1 MSDPE
6 NTVIDIQHLQKSF
19 DGNPV
24 LKDISLRVI
33 KGQTL
38 VTLGKSGSGKSV
50 LLKCI
55 VRLIYPDSGILR
67 VLGEDVSTLPHPK
80 LQRLRSRIG
89 FIFQSAALY
98 DSMTVRQNLEF
109 PLVRHFKLK
118 PDEVNKRVEE
128 ALGNVGLL
136 DAIEKMPSEL
146 SGGMRKRVGLAR
158 TLILDPEIML
168 WDEPTTGLDPATSKE
183 ISELILKM
191 QDQFNVTS
199 IVVTHDIPCA
209 KMVADRIFVLKDGV
223 YAQEGTYEELE
234 SSTDEFVRGF
244 FEFN

>member
-1 MSDPE
+1 MT
-6 NTVIDIQHLQKSF
+6 NNIVIDIQHLQKSF
-19 DGNPV
+19 GDNAV
-24 LKDISLRVI
+24 LKDINLRVI
-33 KGQTL
+33 KGETL

-55 VRLIYPDSGILR
+55 VRLFYPDSGVIR
-67 VLGEDVSTLPHPK
+67 VLGEDVLALPHPE
-80 LQRLRSRIG
+80 LQKLRSRIG
-89 FIFQSAALY
+89 FIFQGGALY
-98 DSMTVRQNLEF
+98 DSMTVRHNLEF
-109 PLVRHFKLK
+109 PLVRHFKLT

-136 DAIEKMPSEL
+136 DAIDKMPSEL

-158 TLILDPEIML
+158 TLILNPEIML
-168 WDEPTTGLDPATSKE
+168 WDEPTTGLDPTTSKE

-191 QDQFNVTS
+191 QEKFNVTS

-209 KMVADRIFVLKDGV
+209 KMVADKMVVLKDGV

-234 SSTDEFVRGF
+234 NSKDEFVRGF